1 MFLTQSSGICGNL
14 RGSIEV
20 SKEIRKLLK
29 IWRTKTRGSGEKILT
44 DILAGQAQSGEN
56 RPNNAQSFKEAL
68 KALLLPLKMLLKPIK
83 PPLEWFLLY

>member
-1 MFLTQSSGICGNL
+1 M
-14 RGSIEV
+14 
-20 SKEIRKLLK
+20 
-29 IWRTKTRGSGEKILT
+29 T